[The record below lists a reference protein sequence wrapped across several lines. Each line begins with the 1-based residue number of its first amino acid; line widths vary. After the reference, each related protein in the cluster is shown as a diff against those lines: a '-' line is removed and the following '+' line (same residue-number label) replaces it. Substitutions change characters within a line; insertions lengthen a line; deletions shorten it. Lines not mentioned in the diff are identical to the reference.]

1 MYCGNTMFPLASK
14 VKLPPWYNDLLTQE
28 LIIPR
33 PQELE
38 KSTRNQSQNPE
49 WFKYRAIRITASQM
63 HRIVKRKKHP
73 NEALLNS
80 LFQSSSNFET
90 AATEYGL
97 SREKQAREIFA
108 KKKSA
113 MNSHFHDCGLVVNNE
128 FPFLAASPDGKIC
141 ENGEC
146 GLVKIKC
153 PYLARDMLISEACV
167 EINKFMLIE
176 QNGKVSLDKNH
187 DYYIQVQGQLLVTG
201 APWCDFVVYTTKDMF
216 IERILPDIP
225 FMTCMLLKLSLFYK
239 YYAVSFMQKK

>member
-1 MYCGNTMFPLASK
+1 M
-14 VKLPPWYNDLLTQE
+14 
-28 LIIPR
+28 
-33 PQELE
+33 
-38 KSTRNQSQNPE
+38 
-49 WFKYRAIRITASQM
+49 
-63 HRIVKRKKHP
+63 
-73 NEALLNS
+73 
-80 LFQSSSNFET
+80 FQSSSNFKT

-108 KKKSA
+108 QKKSA

-128 FPFLAASPDGKIC
+128 FPFLAATPDGKIC

-146 GLVKIKC
+146 GLGEIKC

-201 APWCDFVVYTTKDMF
+201 APWCDFVVYITKDMF